1 MKNLIASVVFSIS
14 MISFNSFAEAKGGTP
29 PETVKLFKTV
39 CASCHGENAEG
50 IEGFSPA
57 LKYQN
62 FHAITRAI
70 RDFQLGNRY
79 PKHGTYV
86 ASLDAKGAADMA
98 TYLSGDG
105 GSEEPLIKV
114 SSKYNVAK
122 FYTRKCS
129 VCHGENAEGTYF
141 GPRLRE
147 QNSAYFEAQIG
158 KFTKGERPIRRM
170 LEGMAQLE
178 KNPAM
183 VKELAVYL
191 QQSNSEPAPAP
202 TATPAPAPTAT
213 PTPAPTATPAPAP
226 TATPAP
232 APTATPAPAPTATP
246 APVPTVTT
254 YNANIHPLFQKY
266 CASCH
271 GDGSDAGN
279 LLDYATAY
287 SMKNAI
293 LSAVVGDHSMPMGSA
308 GKKITEDER
317 NLIGQ
322 WVKDGAQQ

>member
-202 TATPAPAPTAT
+202 TATPAP
-213 PTPAPTATPAPAP
+213 
-226 TATPAP
+226 
-232 APTATPAPAPTATP
+232 
-246 APVPTVTT
+246 VPTVTT